1 MTLTGSASA
10 GFGPPTSFSSMLYPN
25 PTGGGRRMADGARR
39 DILDSAFGS
48 GFNFTRLDF
57 SGATLVG
64 WLDGSPVS
72 VDIADT
78 KPAVTDTSLVVAS
91 LPIGV
96 PKGYE
101 GELPPQ
107 VIARRQIGA
116 TTLNRQQYGS
126 YDLASGESIAF
137 QFTLPVGMGKFLLDG
152 LYVNIDGRLR
162 GAPGAGPVLGEVS
175 IFNWQRAEW
184 EDRTVAFG
192 RNLVKDA
199 SPYVSATGDVR
210 IRYTFKAPPDT
221 AATGVSFSRFD
232 VTASGLMQ

>member
-1 MTLTGSASA
+1 
-10 GFGPPTSFSSMLYPN
+10 
-25 PTGGGRRMADGARR
+25 MADGARR
-39 DILDSAFGS
+39 DVLDSVFGS
-48 GFNFTRLDF
+48 GFNFTRLDL
-57 SGATLVG
+57 SGVTVIG
-64 WLDGSPVS
+64 WLDGSLVPL
-72 VDIADT
+72 IIPDT
-78 KPAVTDTSLVVAS
+78 KPAVTDTTLIVAS
-91 LPIGV
+91 LPIGL

-107 VIARRQIGA
+107 AIARRQIGA

-137 QFTLPVGMGKFLLDG
+137 QFTLPVGTGKFLLDG
-152 LYVNIDGRLR
+152 LLINIDGRLR
-162 GAPGAGPVLGEVS
+162 GAPGAGPTLGEVS

-184 EDRTVAFG
+184 EDRIVGFG

-210 IRYTFKAPPDT
+210 VRYTFKAPPDT